1 MCVPN
6 VIAIHS
12 IVCANMNGNPSRK
25 YEDISLKAK
34 PVNPLMAEEMS
45 EDHRRLHRLGT
56 MNVYT
61 KLNGNSS
68 SSSWDISIWTN
79 TATSRAMPKALVINR
94 ARPIHWLANII
105 GLSEI

>member
-12 IVCANMNGNPSRK
+12 IVCANMNGNPSSNC
-25 YEDISLKAK
+25 EDISLIAK
-34 PVNPLMAEEMS
+34 HVNPLVEEEMS
-45 EDHRRLHRLGT
+45 EDRKRLHRLGT

-68 SSSWDISIWTN
+68 SSSWDIN
-79 TATSRAMPKALVINR
+79 LN
-94 ARPIHWLANII
+94 
-105 GLSEI
+105 